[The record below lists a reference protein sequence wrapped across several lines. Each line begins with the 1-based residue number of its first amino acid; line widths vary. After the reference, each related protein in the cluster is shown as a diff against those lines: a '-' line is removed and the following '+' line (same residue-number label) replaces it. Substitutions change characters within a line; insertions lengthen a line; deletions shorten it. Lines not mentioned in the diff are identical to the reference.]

1 MPIDIPV
8 GLFIVIVWSTYALL
22 VRVVF
27 AKINYVQIHVIRR
40 QRRLRL
46 RRQLLLRLAL
56 RVVAAKSRCWT
67 LQPSPPTTTGYFLV
81 AHCVIA
87 GDPFFE
93 ACREEYGVDL
103 RRKLFRCDRPV
114 SLTFILHGGRTKV
127 TKDIRS

>member
-46 RRQLLLRLAL
+46 RRQLLLRLAR
-56 RVVAAKSRCWT
+56 RVVAVKSRCWT
-67 LQPSPPTTTGYFLV
+67 
-81 AHCVIA
+81 
-87 GDPFFE
+87 
-93 ACREEYGVDL
+93 
-103 RRKLFRCDRPV
+103 
-114 SLTFILHGGRTKV
+114 
-127 TKDIRS
+127 

>member
-56 RVVAAKSRCWT
+56 RVVAVKSRCWT
-67 LQPSPPTTTGYFLV
+67 
-81 AHCVIA
+81 
-87 GDPFFE
+87 
-93 ACREEYGVDL
+93 
-103 RRKLFRCDRPV
+103 
-114 SLTFILHGGRTKV
+114 
-127 TKDIRS
+127 